1 MNSVILVGRLTK
13 DPEVKYVGEQN
24 ILVTNFTLAVD
35 RKSKKESK
43 GQKTDFIRIEAWKE
57 AADICANKIK
67 KGNLVSVKGE
77 LRIDEYLDKEENRR
91 YSTKITTYNVTL
103 LEHSKKQVNGIDI
116 FEGEKVNMDEAML
129 PFQIKNYLICY

>member
-13 DPEVKYVGEQN
+13 DPEVKYVGEKN

-103 LEHSKKQVNGIDI
+103 LEHIKKQVNGIDI

-129 PFQIKNYLICY
+129 PF

>member
-13 DPEVKYVGEQN
+13 DPDVKYVGEKN

-129 PFQIKNYLICY
+129 PF

>member
-13 DPEVKYVGEQN
+13 DPEIKYIGDKN
-24 ILVTNFTLAVD
+24 IPVASFILAVD

-57 AADICANKIK
+57 AVDICANTFK

-77 LRIDEYLDKEENRR
+77 LRIDEYLDKEENKK

-103 LEHSKKQVNGIDI
+103 LEHNKKQVNGIDI
-116 FEGEKVNMDEAML
+116 FGGEKGNADEATF
-129 PFQIKNYLICY
+129 PF

>member
-13 DPEVKYVGEQN
+13 DPEVKYVGEKN

-103 LEHSKKQVNGIDI
+103 LEHGKKQVNGIDI
-116 FEGEKVNMDEAML
+116 FEDEKVNMDEAML
-129 PFQIKNYLICY
+129 PF

>member
-13 DPEVKYVGEQN
+13 DPEVKYVGEKN

-35 RKSKKESK
+35 RKLKKESK

-103 LEHSKKQVNGIDI
+103 LEHNKKQINGIDI

-129 PFQIKNYLICY
+129 PF

>member
-13 DPEVKYVGEQN
+13 DPEVKYVGEKN

-129 PFQIKNYLICY
+129 PF

>member
-13 DPEVKYVGEQN
+13 DPEAKYVGEKN

-116 FEGEKVNMDEAML
+116 FEGEKVNRDEAML
-129 PFQIKNYLICY
+129 PF

>member
-13 DPEVKYVGEQN
+13 DPEVKYVGEKN

-116 FEGEKVNMDEAML
+116 FESEKVNMDEAML
-129 PFQIKNYLICY
+129 PF

>member
-13 DPEVKYVGEQN
+13 DPEVKYLGEKS

-129 PFQIKNYLICY
+129 PF

>member
-13 DPEVKYVGEQN
+13 DPEVKYVGEKN

-116 FEGEKVNMDEAML
+116 FEGEKVNMDEAMF
-129 PFQIKNYLICY
+129 PF

>member
-13 DPEVKYVGEQN
+13 DPEVKYVGEKS

-103 LEHSKKQVNGIDI
+103 LEHSNKQVNGIDI

-129 PFQIKNYLICY
+129 PF

>member
-13 DPEVKYVGEQN
+13 DPEVKYVGEKN

-35 RKSKKESK
+35 RKLKKESK

-129 PFQIKNYLICY
+129 PF

>member
-13 DPEVKYVGEQN
+13 DPEVKYVGEKS

-116 FEGEKVNMDEAML
+116 FEGEKVNMDEAVL
-129 PFQIKNYLICY
+129 PF

>member
-13 DPEVKYVGEQN
+13 DPEVKYVGEKS

-129 PFQIKNYLICY
+129 PF

>member
-13 DPEVKYVGEQN
+13 DPEVKYVGEKN

-116 FEGEKVNMDEAML
+116 FEGEKVNMDEAMI
-129 PFQIKNYLICY
+129 PF

>member
-13 DPEVKYVGEQN
+13 DPEVKYVGEKN

-116 FEGEKVNMDEAML
+116 FEGEKVNMDEAVL
-129 PFQIKNYLICY
+129 PF

>member
-13 DPEVKYVGEQN
+13 DPEVKYVGEKN

-35 RKSKKESK
+35 RKLKKESK

-103 LEHSKKQVNGIDI
+103 LEHNKKQINGIDI

-129 PFQIKNYLICY
+129 PL

>member
-1 MNSVILVGRLTK
+1 MIEN
-13 DPEVKYVGEQN
+13 Q
-24 ILVTNFTLAVD
+24 
-35 RKSKKESK
+35 KKESK

-129 PFQIKNYLICY
+129 PF

>member
-13 DPEVKYVGEQN
+13 DPEVKYVGEKN

-35 RKSKKESK
+35 RKLKKESK

-67 KGNLVSVKGE
+67 KGNVVSVKGE

-103 LEHSKKQVNGIDI
+103 LEHNKKQINGIDI

-129 PFQIKNYLICY
+129 PF

>member
-13 DPEVKYVGEQN
+13 DPEVKYVGEKN

-103 LEHSKKQVNGIDI
+103 LEHNKKQINGIDI

-129 PFQIKNYLICY
+129 PF

>member
-13 DPEVKYVGEQN
+13 DPEVKYVGEKN

-67 KGNLVSVKGE
+67 KG
-77 LRIDEYLDKEENRR
+77 KE
-91 YSTKITTYNVTL
+91 VVL
-103 LEHSKKQVNGIDI
+103 
-116 FEGEKVNMDEAML
+116 
-129 PFQIKNYLICY
+129 

>member
-13 DPEVKYVGEQN
+13 DPEIKYVGEKN

-129 PFQIKNYLICY
+129 PF

>member
-13 DPEVKYVGEQN
+13 DPEVKYVGEKN
-24 ILVTNFTLAVD
+24 ILVTNFTLAVN

-67 KGNLVSVKGE
+67 KGNLVSIKGE

-129 PFQIKNYLICY
+129 TF

>member
-13 DPEVKYVGEQN
+13 DPEVKYVGEKN

-91 YSTKITTYNVTL
+91 YSTKITTYNVIL

-129 PFQIKNYLICY
+129 PF

>member
-13 DPEVKYVGEQN
+13 DPEVKYVGEKN

-67 KGNLVSVKGE
+67 KGNLVSIKGE

-129 PFQIKNYLICY
+129 PF

>member
-13 DPEVKYVGEQN
+13 DPEVKYVGEKN

-103 LEHSKKQVNGIDI
+103 LEHSKKQVNAIDI

-129 PFQIKNYLICY
+129 PF

>member
-13 DPEVKYVGEQN
+13 DPEVKYVGEKN

-43 GQKTDFIRIEAWKE
+43 GQKTDFIRIEDWKE

-129 PFQIKNYLICY
+129 PF

>member
-13 DPEVKYVGEQN
+13 DPEVKYVGEKN

-116 FEGEKVNMDEAML
+116 FEGEKVNRDEAML
-129 PFQIKNYLICY
+129 PF

>member
-13 DPEVKYVGEQN
+13 DPEIKYIGDKN
-24 ILVTNFTLAVD
+24 IPVASFILAVD
-35 RKSKKESK
+35 RKLKKESK

-57 AADICANKIK
+57 AADICANTFK

-77 LRIDEYLDKEENRR
+77 LRIDEYLDKEENKK

-103 LEHSKKQVNGIDI
+103 LEHNKKQVNGIDI
-116 FEGEKVNMDEAML
+116 FGGEKGNADEATF
-129 PFQIKNYLICY
+129 PF

>member
-13 DPEVKYVGEQN
+13 DPEVKYVGEKN
-24 ILVTNFTLAVD
+24 MLVTNFTLAVD

-129 PFQIKNYLICY
+129 PF